1 MNGFV
6 CFGAA
11 YFLNSLWQAPLFGGM
26 GWLASRMLK
35 RLGPQAQHAAWVAT
49 LGLTILIPGLPLFHL
64 LTGFAPKMADTLGRS
79 SIALIVLPSGVDG
92 KDTTIFPEAPCFIL

>member
-49 LGLTILIPGLPLFHL
+49 LGLMILIPGLLHSGPETTHPSHPAVGLYSAHPPFVLQMTHVML
-64 LTGFAPKMADTLGRS
+64 LTKLN
-79 SIALIVLPSGVDG
+79 
-92 KDTTIFPEAPCFIL
+92 